1 MYTQKKKNLIRHVHN
16 LTLRTRA
23 LCFLFFFL
31 SSFIMRSS
39 LLSLCPLLPREGERL
54 RAEGRE
60 EGGCEGERVRE
71 EAVLD
76 NTIPQ
81 IYSIPSV
88 PQVSLY

>member
-1 MYTQKKKNLIRHVHN
+1 MHKSGFAD
-16 LTLRTRA
+16 TRIIIVIVII
-23 LCFLFFFL
+23 LLFLH
-31 SSFIMRSS
+31 
-39 LLSLCPLLPREGERL
+39 LLSCAHPPFAHSTPTGGERS

-60 EGGCEGERVRE
+60 AGREGGSERVRE
-71 EAVLD
+71 GAALD